1 MRKSRF
7 FSVNQVFL
15 RGFPVYFF
23 FKFAVFEFKIQVF
36 ELKIQYGLFA

>member
-23 FKFAVFEFKIQVF
+23 LKFPVSEFKFQVF
-36 ELKIQYGLFA
+36 ELKFQ